1 MNNNSN
7 TTSSISLFNKNNSKN
22 STNCKNNIFNNAL
35 N

>member
-22 STNCKNNIFNNAL
+22 PTNSKNNIFNNAL